1 MILDKGAT
9 ILIVDDWEINVQ
21 MLEGILVSLGYKT
34 ISANSAKEATELMN
48 RELPQLILLDI
59 MMPDVDGFEFCHML
73 KENPKTR
80 DIPVIFVSAAESDDE
95 REKAFAIGGVDFIR
109 KPFDVTEIKTRVSTH
124 LNLYLLRQAMEESNR
139 KLNSTISEQRKLI
152 FNEKKRI
159 LENLAT
165 YFAEQ
170 NEQTASEA
178 ENVSKNARMLAQ
190 ALNFSDRYENKI
202 SAAFVDGV
210 EIAGY
215 VRNIKPKVFEIFFT
229 KEDEDTA
236 VKAVSDVIY
245 HYKDKWQQEGDKPLA
260 AQIVAVA
267 DAFQNSIHTGATK
280 EAALF
285 SLQNMNEDLFDPY
298 LLELFVKLE
307 KQIKS

>member
-1 MILDKGAT
+1 
-9 ILIVDDWEINVQ
+9 
-21 MLEGILVSLGYKT
+21 
-34 ISANSAKEATELMN
+34 MN
-48 RELPQLILLDI
+48 QELPQLVLLDI
-59 MMPDVDGFEFCHML
+59 MMPDIDGFEFCHML

-95 REKAFAIGGVDFIR
+95 REKAFKVGGVDFIR

-124 LNLYLLRQAMEESNR
+124 LNLYLLRQAMGEDNR

-165 YFAEQ
+165 YFADNDDVE
-170 NEQTASEA
+170 TAAET
-178 ENVSKNARMLAQ
+178 ENVSKNARLLAQ

-215 VRNIKPKVFEIFFT
+215 VRNIKPKIFEIFFR
-229 KEDEDTA
+229 KEDADAT
-236 VKAVSDVIY
+236 VNAVSDVIY
-245 HYKDKWQQEGDKPLA
+245 HYKDEWHEGCDKPLA

-267 DAFQNSIHTGATK
+267 DAFQNTIHAGATK
-280 EAALF
+280 EAALY
-285 SLQNMNEDLFDPY
+285 SMQNIGGNTFDPY